1 MNKFEYKVQGV
12 DYEVE
17 IEEMEGNI
25 AKVSVNGIPFEV
37 ELKQP
42 INPAKAISRPKV
54 AAPAPAPAAAPAARP
69 AVPAASAGAGTAV
82 KAPLP
87 GTITTVNVKVGD
99 KVNVERSMVMNGRLD
114 GHIVQGHVD
123 ETAKCI
129 AMKDA
134 DGSTYFTFEY
144 ELNKEMARKGYFT
157 VDKGSVTVNGVSL
170 TVCDPTDNT
179 FTVAIIPYTREN
191 TNFCDIKVG
200 TVVNIEFDI
209 LGKYIARLKSFE

>member
-54 AAPAPAPAAAPAARP
+54 AAPAPAPAPAAAPAARP
-69 AVPAASAGAGTAV
+69 VAPAASAGAGTAV

-99 KVNVERSMVMNGRLD
+99 KVNVGDTVVVLE
-114 GHIVQGHVD
+114 
-123 ETAKCI
+123 
-129 AMKDA
+129 AMKMQ
-134 DGSTYFTFEY
+134 
-144 ELNKEMARKGYFT
+144 N
-157 VDKGSVTVNGVSL
+157 
-170 TVCDPTDNT
+170 
-179 FTVAIIPYTREN
+179 
-191 TNFCDIKVG
+191 
-200 TVVNIEFDI
+200 NIEAECAGTITAI
-209 LGKYIARLKSFE
+209 LVNPGDSVMEGASLVTIG